1 MSFIIIL
8 KFFHFLSLF
17 FAGGI
22 GIGGAVIQSL
32 HAKAGEAPSPLTRK
46 ALHIL
51 AIMGLM
57 ALIVIWLTGI
67 ALHHA
72 LYEGAFLNHA
82 FTLKLGGAAILL
94 GTSILSNAMLYRA
107 SRGGQAAHPTV
118 MRRLTALSR
127 FALIIVI
134 GGAAAAFTI

>member
-51 AIMGLM
+51 AIMGLV

-94 GTSILSNAMLYRA
+94 GTSILSNVMLYRA
-107 SRGGQAAHPTV
+107 SLGGQAVNPLV
-118 MRRLTALSR
+118 MRRLTSFSR

>member
-51 AIMGLM
+51 AIMGLV

-94 GTSILSNAMLYRA
+94 GTSILSNVMLYRA
-107 SRGGQAAHPTV
+107 SRGGQAINPLV
-118 MRRLTALSR
+118 MRRLTAFSR
-127 FALIIVI
+127 FALITVI

>member
-51 AIMGLM
+51 AIMGLV

-72 LYEGAFLNHA
+72 LYEGAFLNYA
-82 FTLKLGGAAILL
+82 FTLKLGVAAILL
-94 GTSILSNAMLYRA
+94 GTSILSNLMLYRA
-107 SRGGQAAHPTV
+107 SRGGQAVNPLV
-118 MRRLTALSR
+118 MRRLTTLSR